1 MAVPVASM
9 PDTGDT
15 PFVNSIRAH
24 IPLNKGVGGLPPL
37 PEGYAFLVGDDGAYI
52 VTDDGSYIIVEA

>member
-1 MAVPVASM
+1 M